1 MNIFKTIGRFFR
13 FTFGALDGMRR
24 VLHFILLLLI
34 FSLII
39 AGLTS
44 DIKIIPESAALR
56 IAPFG
61 NIVEQYQGDA
71 VDRALDELLGEAE
84 PQALLHQLVES
95 LEKAADDPRISS
107 VVLQLNRMG
116 GAGLSNLQ
124 TIGRAIDSFKESG
137 KPVIAIG
144 DYYSQGQYYLASRAD
159 EIYMHRLGG
168 VFIDGFGY
176 YRLYM
181 KEALDKLKFNMHV
194 FRAGKYKSYAA
205 TYERDDMSAEEKE
218 ESTEWLGDLW
228 TAYQQDIA
236 GARDLESG
244 AVSDYA
250 NNFISELR
258 VEQGNMAEV
267 AVNSGLV
274 DELLSH
280 EEMMARLTDIAGS
293 NGDDYK
299 AYSYINYDDYVDAR
313 SAEDSLLGNNADKI
327 GVIVAAGNILSGRQ
341 PPGKIGSDSL
351 GRLIRDA
358 REDDSIKAVVLRID
372 SPGGSSFASEVIFQE
387 LVSLREA
394 GKPLVVSMGDVAAS
408 GGYWIALPADKIWA
422 NPTTITGSIGVVAMF
437 PSFEGSL
444 EALGLNM
451 DGIGTTSLSGQFNP
465 AIGLGEDGSEL
476 IQLGVDFSYREFLK
490 KVSDN
495 RNMSMSEADELAQGR
510 VWSGIDAYNLGL
522 VDELGD
528 LEQALDSAAEL
539 AGLDEYSVYYI
550 ERELS
555 FEESLIL
562 RLYGAAHAVVPARA
576 GSIGWSEPFK
586 QVAARVQKSFENL
599 ANFND
604 PRGMYYYC
612 FCEKQ

>member
-1 MNIFKTIGRFFR
+1 MIIFKTIGRLIR
-13 FTFGALDGMRR
+13 FLLSTLDGMRR

-39 AGLTS
+39 VGLAG
-44 DIKIIPESAALR
+44 DIKMVPESAALR

-71 VDRALDELLGEAE
+71 VDRALDEILGEAE
-84 PQALLHQLVES
+84 PQALLHHLVES

-124 TIGRAIDSFKESG
+124 TIGRAIDKFRESG

-194 FRAGKYKSYAA
+194 FRAGKYKSYGAP
-205 TYERDDMSAEEKE
+205 YERDDMSAEEKE

-228 TAYQQDIA
+228 SAYQRDVTA
-236 GARDLESG
+236 ARELDAD

-250 NNFISELR
+250 NNFIAELR

-280 EEMMARLTDIAGS
+280 EEMMDRLADIAGS

-299 AYSYINYDDYVDAR
+299 PYSYINYDDYVDAL
-313 SAEDSLLGNNADKI
+313 SAEEVLIGSSSDKV
-327 GVIVAAGNILSGRQ
+327 GVIVAAGSIYSGRQ

-372 SPGGSSFASEVIFQE
+372 SPGGSAFASEVIFQE
-387 LVSLREA
+387 LVSLRDA

-422 NPTTITGSIGVVAMF
+422 NPTTITGSIGVIAMF

-444 EALGLNM
+444 KALGLNM

-465 AIGLGEDGSEL
+465 AIGLGEDGSDL
-476 IQLGVDFSYREFLK
+476 IQLSVDFSYREFLQ
-490 KVSDN
+490 KVSEN
-495 RNMSMSEADELAQGR
+495 RDMSISEANELAQGR

-528 LEQALDSAAEL
+528 LAQALDSAAEL
-539 AGLDEYSVYYI
+539 AGLDEYSVKYI

-555 FEESLIL
+555 FEESLVL
-562 RLYGAAHAVVPARA
+562 RLYGAAQAVVPARA
-576 GSIGWSEPFK
+576 GSRGWSEPFK
-586 QVAARVQKSFENL
+586 QVAAAVQRNFESL